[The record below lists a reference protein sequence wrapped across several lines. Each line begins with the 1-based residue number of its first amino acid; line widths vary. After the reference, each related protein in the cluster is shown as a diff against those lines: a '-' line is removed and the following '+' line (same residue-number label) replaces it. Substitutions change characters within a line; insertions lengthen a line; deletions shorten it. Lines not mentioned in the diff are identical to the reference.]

1 MTKKIEFTILAA
13 FVGLLYV
20 ILKFA
25 LPDFPGT
32 EQALLA
38 LFLYVLAKLG
48 VEVVGKPV
56 LKRLFPKQFMGTRYV
71 TPES

>member
-13 FVGLLYV
+13 FVGLLYA

-25 LPDFPGT
+25 FPDFPGT
-32 EQALLA
+32 EQALMA

-48 VEVVGKPV
+48 VEVIGKPA
-56 LKRLFPKQFMGTRYV
+56 LRALFPNKFKGLR
-71 TPES
+71 TPPE

>member
-1 MTKKIEFTILAA
+1 MTKKIEYTILAA
-13 FVGLLYV
+13 FVALLYA

-25 LPDFPGT
+25 FPDFPGT
-32 EQALLA
+32 EQALIA

-56 LKRLFPKQFMGTRYV
+56 LRRLFPRMFIVRN
-71 TPES
+71 TPPE